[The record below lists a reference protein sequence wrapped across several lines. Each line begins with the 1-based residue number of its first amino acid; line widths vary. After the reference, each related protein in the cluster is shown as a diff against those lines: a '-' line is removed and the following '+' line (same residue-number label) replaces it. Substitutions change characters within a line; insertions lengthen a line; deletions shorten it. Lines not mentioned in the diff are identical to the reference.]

1 MLKVE
6 VQAHSLVQAL
16 VQAPK
21 RRLRLPLLY
30 TDEISGLLHIRS
42 LFSLPCAI
50 AFLVETCSSNGVS

>member
-6 VQAHSLVQAL
+6 SQAHSL